1 MKRKKQTEKKRKKAN
16 HDVAE
21 ESDDKRSE
29 TVPVHENAA
38 QN

>member
-21 ESDDKRSE
+21 ESDDKGSE
-29 TVPVHENAA
+29 SVPVHENAS